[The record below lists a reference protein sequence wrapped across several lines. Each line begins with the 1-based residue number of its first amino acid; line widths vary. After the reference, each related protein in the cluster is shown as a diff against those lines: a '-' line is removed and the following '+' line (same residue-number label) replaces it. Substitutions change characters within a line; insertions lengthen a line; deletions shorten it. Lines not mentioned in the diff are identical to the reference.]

1 MGKSL
6 TMSLFDPMMTNFHR
20 IGLAGLFMSL
30 QQLGK
35 SGGVE
40 GGTWELSDV
49 GVTLRWE
56 DKPKAFFEKL
66 LSSSFRVSKD
76 GLVDFAAHRSRGMGT
91 AEKTLL
97 QQALFETFLNHNKQN
112 KVPKGTAPVQ
122 VSVQMEGKN
131 PVFSYK
137 PLVKSFAHSE
147 AAKDLFT
154 SSGQTFKESIPI
166 KKWLL
171 PGAVQRH
178 SSFGEGCTAFEETPS
193 RYLCLLFAPMA
204 CLYYRLSLMGR
215 DGKRDKR
222 KRAAVVIPHIT
233 NLRTYANAFQRY
245 LVSPMGQLNASG
257 LADAGLSA
265 LLCLKAE
272 ESMDTLGITGFS
284 VITYGKVPWDK
295 NQTPRTGTLD
305 FEDVHPETLDR
316 FSLAQRCLG
325 NRTLIRPKKD
335 PAEKGNG
342 KEETLV
348 ARTITS
354 TVRGLVSENISGGKP
369 WYQGFSALLS
379 SKELAKRI
387 SYERKGLFAM
397 VNEIVWDLSSEEKFV
412 EAIHQAIRFRLG
424 KLASQAKERNERP
437 PFDREYER
445 MRTGLMRAKNAQ
457 TLRAELSDFFSRGGI
472 NPVLQEDWK
481 QVLSIMVQ
489 PDWQKARDLAL
500 LGLASYKGK
509 EAPEL
514 QKELEA
520 ETTLSEEEE

>member
-1 MGKSL
+1 MEKSL

-49 GVTLRWE
+49 GVTLRWK
-56 DKPKAFFEKL
+56 DKPKEFFEKL

-76 GLVDFAAHRSRGMGT
+76 GLVDFAAHRSRGMGI

-112 KVPKGTAPVQ
+112 KVPKGTALAQ
-122 VSVQMEGKN
+122 VSVPMEGKN

-147 AAKDLFT
+147 AAKKLFT
-154 SSGQTFKESIPI
+154 SSGQTFKESIII

-178 SSFGEGCTAFEETPS
+178 SSFGEDCSAFEETPS

-204 CLYYRLSLMGR
+204 CLYYRLSLLAR

-233 NLRTYANAFQRY
+233 NLRTYADAFQRY
-245 LVSPMGQLNASG
+245 LVSPMGRLSASG
-257 LADAGLSA
+257 LADAGLAA
-265 LLCLKAE
+265 LLCLKSE
-272 ESMDTLGITGFS
+272 ESMNSLGITGFS
-284 VITYGKVPWDK
+284 VITYGRVPWDK
-295 NQTPRTGTLD
+295 NQAPRTGSID
-305 FEDVHPETLDR
+305 FEDVSPETLDR
-316 FSLAQRCLG
+316 FSLAWKCLG
-325 NRTLIRPKKD
+325 NRTLFLHQKD
-335 PAEKGNG
+335 SAGEERG
-342 KEETLV
+342 KAGTIIARSV
-348 ARTITS
+348 AS
-354 TVRGLVSENISGGKP
+354 PVRGFISENISSGKP
-369 WYQGFSALLS
+369 WYQGFAALFS

-387 SYERKGLFAM
+387 SYEREGLSEM
-397 VNEIVWDLSSEEKFV
+397 VREMVWDLSSEEKFV
-412 EAIHQAIRFRLG
+412 EAIHQAIRFRFG

-437 PFDREYER
+437 PFDREFER

-457 TLRAELSDFFSRGGI
+457 TLRAELADFFSRGGI
-472 NPVLQEDWK
+472 NSVLQEDWK
-481 QVLSIMVQ
+481 QVLGIMVQ

-509 EAPEL
+509 GVTEL

-520 ETTLSEEEE
+520 ETTSSEEEE

>member
-1 MGKSL
+1 MEKSL

-40 GGTWELSDV
+40 GGTWDLSDV
-49 GVTLRWE
+49 GVTLRWG
-56 DKPKAFFEKL
+56 DKPKEFFEKL
-66 LSSSFRVSKD
+66 LSSSFRVSND

-112 KVPKGTAPVQ
+112 KVPKGTALAQ
-122 VSVQMEGKN
+122 VSVPIEGKN

-147 AAKDLFT
+147 AVKDLFT
-154 SSGQTFKESIPI
+154 GSGQTIKESIPI

-178 SSFGEGCTAFEETPS
+178 SEIASTCLEEPPE

-204 CLYYRLSLMGR
+204 CLYYRLSLLAR
-215 DGKRDKR
+215 DGKWDKR

-233 NLRTYANAFQRY
+233 NLRTYADAFQRY
-245 LVSPMGQLNASG
+245 LVSPMGRLSASG

-295 NQTPRTGTLD
+295 NQTPRTGSID
-305 FEDVHPETLDR
+305 FQDVRPETLDR
-316 FSLAQRCLG
+316 FSLAWKCLG
-325 NRTLIRPKKD
+325 NRTLILQQKD
-335 PAEKGNG
+335 PAAKGNG
-342 KEETLV
+342 KGETLL
-348 ARTITS
+348 ARSVTS
-354 TVRGLVSENISGGKP
+354 PVRGLISENISAGKP
-369 WYQGFSALLS
+369 WYQGFSALFT
-379 SKELAKRI
+379 SKELARRI
-387 SYERKGLFAM
+387 SYEREGLFAM
-397 VNEIVWDLSSEEKFV
+397 VSEIVWDLSSEEKFV
-412 EAIHQAIRFRLG
+412 EAIHQAIRFRFG

-437 PFDREYER
+437 PFDREFER

-457 TLRAELSDFFSRGGI
+457 TLRAELADFFSRGGI

-481 QVLSIMVQ
+481 QVLGIMVQ

-509 EAPEL
+509 GVKEL
-514 QKELEA
+514 QEELRA
-520 ETTLSEEEE
+520 ETLSSEEEE

>member
-1 MGKSL
+1 VEKSL

-56 DKPKAFFEKL
+56 DKPREFFEKL
-66 LSSSFRVSKD
+66 LSGSFRVSKD
-76 GLVDFAAHRSRGMGT
+76 GLVDFAGHRSRVMGT

-97 QQALFETFLNHNKQN
+97 QQALFDTFLNHTSTNH
-112 KVPKGTAPVQ
+112 VPKGTREVA
-122 VSVQMEGKN
+122 VSVQIEEKN
-131 PVFSYK
+131 PVFRYK
-137 PLVKSFAHSE
+137 PLVKPFAHSE

-154 SSGQTFKESIPI
+154 GSGHTLKESIPI

-178 SSFGEGCTAFEETPS
+178 SEIASTCLEESPE

-204 CLYYRLSLMGR
+204 CLYYRLSLLAR

-233 NLRTYANAFQRY
+233 NLRTYADAFQRY
-245 LVSPMGQLNASG
+245 LVSPMGRLSASG

-295 NQTPRTGTLD
+295 NQTPRTGSID
-305 FEDVHPETLDR
+305 FEDVRQSECDPISSGPREVDHPM
-316 FSLAQRCLG
+316 
-325 NRTLIRPKKD
+325 
-335 PAEKGNG
+335 
-342 KEETLV
+342 
-348 ARTITS
+348 TS
-354 TVRGLVSENISGGKP
+354 A
-369 WYQGFSALLS
+369 F
-379 SKELAKRI
+379 
-387 SYERKGLFAM
+387 
-397 VNEIVWDLSSEEKFV
+397 
-412 EAIHQAIRFRLG
+412 
-424 KLASQAKERNERP
+424 
-437 PFDREYER
+437 
-445 MRTGLMRAKNAQ
+445 
-457 TLRAELSDFFSRGGI
+457 
-472 NPVLQEDWK
+472 
-481 QVLSIMVQ
+481 Q
-489 PDWQKARDLAL
+489 P
-500 LGLASYKGK
+500 
-509 EAPEL
+509 
-514 QKELEA
+514 
-520 ETTLSEEEE
+520 